1 MNLII
6 SILFLI
12 VCTVVGSQFTST
24 GFPTK
29 VLSSNS
35 PWNIPIGNNPS
46 VEPLSTVMVNKIKNS
61 LAQEGLSTD
70 FQLHYNKWTAPIHL
84 VNTSLPVNR
93 IKIFQPQGEG
103 YHETV
108 DPLGLKVITNL
119 PVLTSFNPDPM
130 ADGHMIVFDTNLKVF
145 HEFSRF
151 KWVNSTTAE
160 ATRYDTFSYNNN
172 GTYPALV
179 PGSRWWMKG
188 VRGSGA
194 PFIAGLIRY
203 DEIQR
208 GELDHAIAF
217 AGPINRQKSF
227 SSSSWSYE
235 LCTPVSCRTDG
246 WVIGNDT
253 VMEGQRIQLN
263 PSYNIN
269 SLPPKAR
276 LIAQALQTYGGYM
289 VDNSGDFGIYFEN
302 LITSN
307 PSGTSLW
314 ESQYGSDLS
323 TLYNIPITQFRIL
336 TCSNIIAK

>member
-1 MNLII
+1 MKLLVSLIFLII
-6 SILFLI
+6 S
-12 VCTVVGSQFTST
+12 VVVESQFTST
-24 GFPTK
+24 GFPTQ

-35 PWNIPIGNNPS
+35 PWNTPIGNNPT
-46 VEPLSTVMVNKIKNS
+46 VDPLSSSTVNRIYTE
-61 LAQEGLSTD
+61 LGQGGLSTN
-70 FQLHYNKWTAPIHL
+70 FQLHYYQWTAPLHL

-119 PVLTSFNPDPM
+119 PVLTSFNPDPKL
-130 ADGHMIVFDTNLKVF
+130 DGHMIVFDTNLKVF

-160 ATRYDTFSYNNN
+160 ATRYDTFSYNHN
-172 GTYPALV
+172 GTYPAFV

-194 PFIAGLIRY
+194 PFIAGLIRF

-208 GELDHAIAF
+208 GELNHAIAF
-217 AGPINRQKSF
+217 GGPLNRQKSSA
-227 SSSSWSYE
+227 SSPWSYE
-235 LCTPVSCRTDG
+235 LCSPVSSRTDG
-246 WVIGNDT
+246 YVIGDNT
-253 VMEGQRIQLN
+253 IMEGQRIQLN

-269 SLPPKAR
+269 SLPPKAK

-289 VDNSGDFGIYFEN
+289 VDNAGDFGIYFEN
-302 LITSN
+302 LGASGSN
-307 PSGTSLW
+307 QW
-314 ESQYGSDLS
+314 ESQYGTDLS
-323 TLYNIPITQFRIL
+323 TLYNIPITQFRVL
-336 TCSNIIAK
+336 SCSNISTKV